1 MVSIARKNLLVD
13 IPRFLVAQA
22 GIMFAV
28 SLVTIQTGIF
38 QGVIRST
45 VSLIANSPA
54 DIWVSS
60 QRIAH
65 LELTEPIL
73 FENVVKA
80 RTVKGVEQADALIR
94 GTVRWIVPNGNLTI
108 VKVFGFDPSK
118 GLFAPGQLTQGNVSD
133 LKKPYTLIVDKSKF
147 KSLNV
152 NKIGDQAQIGSLS
165 AQVVGITQNSQSV
178 VSGSFVF
185 ASLETAN
192 AYINARI
199 TSSVNCK
206 LQAEEFKCTNIFE
219 KVDPNLQANQP
230 PAPIPEPLGLNSP
243 ISFVLIKAKPGEDI
257 QKLKR
262 RLRKFLPGTR
272 VFTREEMV
280 QKVRNFWERSTG
292 IGFILGLGAVVGVV
306 VGIVIVGQI
315 LYSSVSDHIKEFG
328 TLKAMGASNRVIYG
342 IILEQA
348 LWMAII
354 GYIPGMS
361 LCWGLAAW
369 TLATQGIVILIT
381 PTTAVGVFGITL
393 FMCVSSALFAIQKVN
408 RVDPAIVF
416 KA

>member
-60 QRIAH
+60 QRIVH

-73 FENVVKA
+73 FDNVVKA
-80 RTVKGVEQADALIR
+80 KTVKGVQQADALIR
-94 GTVRWIVPNGNLTI
+94 GTVRWLVPNGDLTI
-108 VKVFGFDPSK
+108 VKVFGFNPSK
-118 GLFAPGQLTQGNVSD
+118 GLFAPGKLTQGSISD
-133 LKKPYTLIVDKSKF
+133 LKKPYTLIVDKSKLN
-147 KSLNV
+147 SLQV
-152 NKIGDQAQIGSLS
+152 RKIGDRTTIGSLS

-206 LQAEEFKCTNIFE
+206 LQAEEFKCTNIYE
-219 KVDPNLQANQP
+219 KVDPALQANQP
-230 PAPIPEPLGLNSP
+230 PAPVPEPL
-243 ISFVLIKAKPGEDI
+243 VL
-257 QKLKR
+257 L
-262 RLRKFLPGTR
+262 
-272 VFTREEMV
+272 
-280 QKVRNFWERSTG
+280 
-292 IGFILGLGAVVGVV
+292 
-306 VGIVIVGQI
+306 
-315 LYSSVSDHIKEFG
+315 
-328 TLKAMGASNRVIYG
+328 
-342 IILEQA
+342 
-348 LWMAII
+348 
-354 GYIPGMS
+354 
-361 LCWGLAAW
+361 
-369 TLATQGIVILIT
+369 
-381 PTTAVGVFGITL
+381 
-393 FMCVSSALFAIQKVN
+393 
-408 RVDPAIVF
+408 
-416 KA
+416 